1 MHHHQDE
8 SGMNVE
14 KGKKR
19 DGVARR
25 HGVTEIMKLAG
36 NVAKI
41 IPAIKKG
48 SPCRSCLI
56 FFLFT
61 SFDPQIS

>member
-8 SGMNVE
+8 SGMNEE
-14 KGKKR
+14 KGKER

-36 NVAKI
+36 NVAK
-41 IPAIKKG
+41 G
-48 SPCRSCLI
+48 QSVSGTYDFYQL
-56 FFLFT
+56 
-61 SFDPQIS
+61 

>member
-8 SGMNVE
+8 SGMSEE
-14 KGKKR
+14 KGKER

-25 HGVTEIMKLAG
+25 HGVTEIMKLTG

-48 SPCRSCLI
+48 SWCQGCMI
-56 FFLFT
+56 FT
-61 SFDPQIS
+61 SFDPEIS